1 MNVSLFAI
9 INLIGASQGLFLTT
23 HFLQKKSGN
32 SWLNKVISILIFCL
46 SANLFNVFY
55 ILSDG
60 GLFQEIIQQIVNN
73 LMWFIGPSI
82 YLYTIFKPSQNNKK
96 LFLIH
101 YLPFIVLFFI
111 GLLDQKNQISNYYFI
126 FVTIQ
131 IVLYLLI
138 SIRNLIRFYDKK
150 KSFYKW
156 VMPVIISFSLLFF
169 LNFLFMVISQNKT
182 YNISKDIILN
192 LNLLS
197 TVPIFIL
204 AYKEMNSIEN
214 FGWKE
219 ERYTSR
225 QLDDEKSKKYLN
237 QIRHLLEQE
246 LLYKDTHLTL
256 RVLSDRLQIP
266 AKYISQTINTRL
278 SISFPDFINLY
289 RIEDVK
295 KNLINPDKSHLTILG
310 IAQESGFKS
319 GGRFNTLFK
328 QATGLT
334 PTDYRKKHQN
344 QL

>member
-1 MNVSLFAI
+1 
-9 INLIGASQGLFLTT
+9 
-23 HFLQKKSGN
+23 
-32 SWLNKVISILIFCL
+32 
-46 SANLFNVFY
+46 
-55 ILSDG
+55 
-60 GLFQEIIQQIVNN
+60 
-73 LMWFIGPSI
+73 
-82 YLYTIFKPSQNNKK
+82 
-96 LFLIH
+96 
-101 YLPFIVLFFI
+101 
-111 GLLDQKNQISNYYFI
+111 
-126 FVTIQ
+126 
-131 IVLYLLI
+131 
-138 SIRNLIRFYDKK
+138 
-150 KSFYKW
+150 
-156 VMPVIISFSLLFF
+156 
-169 LNFLFMVISQNKT
+169 MVISQNKT